1 MRGRSV
7 IRDKPHEARNGGI
20 VIMAYKILKSL
31 LSNGK
36 KTAEEI
42 LDMADVY
49 YAAGRLNQEQYEDIV
64 ASCNREEVDE

>member
-1 MRGRSV
+1 
-7 IRDKPHEARNGGI
+7 
-20 VIMAYKILKSL
+20 MAYKILKSL
-31 LSNGK
+31 ISNGK

-64 ASCNREEVDE
+64 AVCKTAP